1 MWRNEGK
8 QPATLI
14 LRVVVPPGGAVDL
27 IVPPGDTVELSPD
40 AVTARWD
47 QPPPPASAARMDL
60 LIEALGETGGS
71 LWSWARDRMLSRHK
85 SLGGA
90 RTADRTL
97 QAAVELGW
105 VQASRVDGLADA
117 SGWPGQLVALTA
129 AGRDRFQ
136 ERQGRAAIASEWD
149 RFAAHCGSSLPR
161 LYLYLMGRFAL
172 RTDGYAETADPAVF
186 VAQDGRRA
194 HLQGCLESGDL
205 DRGVSEPVRYV
216 LCANKRVRLD
226 IQEILWSWAERT
238 EGVAYIATLR
248 ELRLHTLTW
257 TVTVGHVR

>member
-47 QPPPPASAARMDL
+47 QPPPASAARVDL
-60 LIEALGETGGS
+60 LIAMLGETGWS
-71 LWSWARDRMLSRHK
+71 LWPMVRDRLLSRHQ

-90 RTADRTL
+90 RTADRL
-97 QAAVELGW
+97 LRAAVGLGW
-105 VQASRVDGLADA
+105 VQASRVGGLADA
-117 SGWPGQLVALTA
+117 SGWAGQIVALTA

-136 ERQGRAAIASEWD
+136 EQQGRVAVASEWD
-149 RFAAHCGSSLPR
+149 RFAAHCGGALPR

-172 RTDGYAETADPAVF
+172 QTAGYAETADPAVY
-186 VAQDGRRA
+186 VADDGRRA

-205 DRGVSEPVRYV
+205 DRGVSESVRYV

-226 IQEILWSWAERT
+226 IQERLWDWAERT
-238 EGVAYIATLR
+238 EGVAHTATLR
-248 ELRLHTLTW
+248 ELRLHSYNW
-257 TVTVGHVR
+257 TATVGHVR